1 MARGFEG
8 QHARRPSDI
17 GHLVEEGFTP
27 AEAVACVRANVE
39 ILKAYLPQAMQAEL
53 DQLMAGAPQVP
64 TDGAA
69 AWIDAASANAALT
82 LLPPMADKPFE
93 VVPRWECGES

>member
-1 MARGFEG
+1 MARGLEG
-8 QHARRPSDI
+8 QHAHRPSDI

-27 AEAVACVRANVE
+27 AEAVACVRTNVG
-39 ILKAYLPQAMQAEL
+39 ILKAYLPEVMQAEL
-53 DQLMAGAPQVP
+53 DRLMAGTPPVP

-69 AWIDAASANAALT
+69 AWIDAASAAAALT
-82 LLPPMADKPFE
+82 LLAPLADKPFD